1 MDGASGGPRSA
12 TELAAA
18 ARGLKELLDTS
29 LLPQD
34 VYDARLAALK
44 AEAAELVAAPRARS
58 SMGDAASP
66 APTTVTPVAAAGAD
80 TAAVQQPSEGSAPPP
95 PPQPSAAAAPAQP
108 PREKRERSEAAAAA
122 ALRVLKP
129 APPLKP
135 AAAGSRSILSMPG
148 FSKSVVSSGVTYVV
162 EPPPLNFG
170 RYKCC
175 HAGAATARAAQR
187 PRVHRTHQRSAA
199 TCLRALA
206 APALRNPAQ
215 RSQLLIFRG
224 PPPLRRG
231 LNFLKFA
238 PALRAGRW
246 LTS

>member
-58 SMGDAASP
+58 SIGDAASP
-66 APTTVTPVAAAGAD
+66 APT
-80 TAAVQQPSEGSAPPP
+80 GSQGSQRYTPPP
-95 PPQPSAAAAPAQP
+95 ALDLARAATA
-108 PREKRERSEAAAAA
+108 R
-122 ALRVLKP
+122 
-129 APPLKP
+129 
-135 AAAGSRSILSMPG
+135 
-148 FSKSVVSSGVTYVV
+148 
-162 EPPPLNFG
+162 
-170 RYKCC
+170 
-175 HAGAATARAAQR
+175 AATARAAQR

>member
-95 PPQPSAAAAPAQP
+95 
-108 PREKRERSEAAAAA
+108 R
-122 ALRVLKP
+122 
-129 APPLKP
+129 
-135 AAAGSRSILSMPG
+135 
-148 FSKSVVSSGVTYVV
+148 
-162 EPPPLNFG
+162 
-170 RYKCC
+170 
-175 HAGAATARAAQR
+175 AQR
-187 PRVHRTHQRSAA
+187 NAHVYIEHTSDQPRRVCVRWQLQRCA
-199 TCLRALA
+199 TLH
-206 APALRNPAQ
+206 
-215 RSQLLIFRG
+215 S
-224 PPPLRRG
+224 G
-231 LNFLKFA
+231 LNFLFSGV
-238 PALRAGRW
+238 RRRSGGGS
-246 LTS
+246 TS

>member
-95 PPQPSAAAAPAQP
+95 RAPP
-108 PREKRERSEAAAAA
+108 PR
-122 ALRVLKP
+122 
-129 APPLKP
+129 
-135 AAAGSRSILSMPG
+135 
-148 FSKSVVSSGVTYVV
+148 
-162 EPPPLNFG
+162 
-170 RYKCC
+170 
-175 HAGAATARAAQR
+175 AQR
-187 PRVHRTHQRSAA
+187 NAHVYIEHTSDQPRRVCVRWQLQRCA
-199 TCLRALA
+199 TLH
-206 APALRNPAQ
+206 
-215 RSQLLIFRG
+215 S
-224 PPPLRRG
+224 G
-231 LNFLKFA
+231 LNFLFSGV
-238 PALRAGRW
+238 RRRSGGGS
-246 LTS
+246 TS

>member
-58 SMGDAASP
+58 SIGDAASP
-66 APTTVTPVAAAGAD
+66 APTTVTPV
-80 TAAVQQPSEGSAPPP
+80 
-95 PPQPSAAAAPAQP
+95 
-108 PREKRERSEAAAAA
+108 AAAA

>member
-58 SMGDAASP
+58 SIGDAASP

-80 TAAVQQPSEGSAPPP
+80 TAAVQQ
-95 PPQPSAAAAPAQP
+95 
-108 PREKRERSEAAAAA
+108 
-122 ALRVLKP
+122 
-129 APPLKP
+129 
-135 AAAGSRSILSMPG
+135 
-148 FSKSVVSSGVTYVV
+148 
-162 EPPPLNFG
+162 
-170 RYKCC
+170 
-175 HAGAATARAAQR
+175 RAVQR

>member
-58 SMGDAASP
+58 SIGDAASP

-95 PPQPSAAAAPAQP
+95 RAPP
-108 PREKRERSEAAAAA
+108 PR
-122 ALRVLKP
+122 
-129 APPLKP
+129 
-135 AAAGSRSILSMPG
+135 
-148 FSKSVVSSGVTYVV
+148 
-162 EPPPLNFG
+162 
-170 RYKCC
+170 
-175 HAGAATARAAQR
+175 AQR
-187 PRVHRTHQRSAA
+187 NAHVYIEHTSDQPRRVCVRWQLQRCA
-199 TCLRALA
+199 TLH
-206 APALRNPAQ
+206 
-215 RSQLLIFRG
+215 S
-224 PPPLRRG
+224 G
-231 LNFLKFA
+231 LNFLFSGV
-238 PALRAGRW
+238 RRRSGGGS
-246 LTS
+246 TS

>member
-58 SMGDAASP
+58 SIGDAASP

-95 PPQPSAAAAPAQP
+95 RAPP
-108 PREKRERSEAAAAA
+108 PR
-122 ALRVLKP
+122 
-129 APPLKP
+129 
-135 AAAGSRSILSMPG
+135 
-148 FSKSVVSSGVTYVV
+148 
-162 EPPPLNFG
+162 
-170 RYKCC
+170 
-175 HAGAATARAAQR
+175 AQR
-187 PRVHRTHQRSAA
+187 NAHVYIEHTSDQPRRVCVRWQLQRCA
-199 TCLRALA
+199 TLH
-206 APALRNPAQ
+206 
-215 RSQLLIFRG
+215 S
-224 PPPLRRG
+224 G
-231 LNFLKFA
+231 LNFVGRV
-238 PALRAGRW
+238 PAVEFTA
-246 LTS
+246 SK

>member
-58 SMGDAASP
+58 SIGDAASP
-66 APTTVTPVAAAGAD
+66 APTTVTPVGAAGAD

-129 APPLKP
+129 WD
-135 AAAGSRSILSMPG
+135 GSNT
-148 FSKSVVSSGVTYVV
+148 SG
-162 EPPPLNFG
+162 
-170 RYKCC
+170 
-175 HAGAATARAAQR
+175 
-187 PRVHRTHQRSAA
+187 
-199 TCLRALA
+199 
-206 APALRNPAQ
+206 
-215 RSQLLIFRG
+215 
-224 PPPLRRG
+224 
-231 LNFLKFA
+231 
-238 PALRAGRW
+238 
-246 LTS
+246 

>member
-58 SMGDAASP
+58 SIGDAASP

-129 APPLKP
+129 APR
-135 AAAGSRSILSMPG
+135 A
-148 FSKSVVSSGVTYVV
+148 
-162 EPPPLNFG
+162 PPP
-170 RYKCC
+170 R
-175 HAGAATARAAQR
+175 AQR
-187 PRVHRTHQRSAA
+187 NAHVYIEHTSDQPRRVCVRWQLQRCA
-199 TCLRALA
+199 TLH
-206 APALRNPAQ
+206 
-215 RSQLLIFRG
+215 S
-224 PPPLRRG
+224 G
-231 LNFLKFA
+231 LNFLFSGV
-238 PALRAGRW
+238 RRRSGGGS
-246 LTS
+246 TS

>member
-34 VYDARLAALK
+34 VYNARLAALK
-44 AEAAELVAAPRARS
+44 AEAAELVAAPSARS
-58 SMGDAASP
+58 SIGDAASP

-175 HAGAATARAAQR
+175 HAGCSEASD
-187 PRVHRTHQRSAA
+187 HRN
-199 TCLRALA
+199 ALTIHERFCAFAPQPAPKSA
-206 APALRNPAQ
+206 APAPE
-215 RSQLLIFRG
+215 SSDDDSG
-224 PPPLRRG
+224 EEPLDIIRM
-231 LNFLKFA
+231 
-238 PALRAGRW
+238 P
-246 LTS
+246 

>member
-34 VYDARLAALK
+34 VYNARLAALK

-95 PPQPSAAAAPAQP
+95 RAPP
-108 PREKRERSEAAAAA
+108 PR
-122 ALRVLKP
+122 
-129 APPLKP
+129 
-135 AAAGSRSILSMPG
+135 
-148 FSKSVVSSGVTYVV
+148 
-162 EPPPLNFG
+162 
-170 RYKCC
+170 
-175 HAGAATARAAQR
+175 AQR
-187 PRVHRTHQRSAA
+187 NAHVYIEHTSDQPRRVCVRWQLQRCA
-199 TCLRALA
+199 TLH
-206 APALRNPAQ
+206 
-215 RSQLLIFRG
+215 S
-224 PPPLRRG
+224 G
-231 LNFLKFA
+231 LNFLFSGV
-238 PALRAGRW
+238 RRRSGGGS
-246 LTS
+246 TS